1 MEKLPSISSEINK
14 DEVNKFIFNNFNSIS
29 PYFYKL
35 ISEWMSDAYKIFKD
49 LDKFLILIYLI
60 NTDFEFFRRN
70 NLNITYENFYKDKT
84 LEINKINLI
93 QISKDLNIPKESVR
107 RKISELEKKGIIKKK
122 GKKIFLDRSA
132 YQSQEPINTLKN
144 VSVLLSKFSEIS
156 KKNNI
161 TKKSLDRTEVSKL
174 IKSNFSFCWYQF
186 FKFIFSYCFRW
197 RKYFGDLE
205 IMLIGIT
212 IAFNSVTTASIKLKG
227 IESYIDKWREEI
239 LQNNIRGINAMS
251 ISEITGIPR
260 PTVIR
265 KINSLIKLN
274 MIEMDKNKL
283 LNVKFN
289 NKSYK
294 ETSELQNQTINDL
307 GIFITRT
314 FNQININ
321 QNFLTST

>member
-132 YQSQEPINTLKN
+132 YKSQEPINTLKN

-174 IKSNFSFCWYQF
+174 IKNNFSFCWYQF

-274 MIEMDKNKL
+274 MVEMDKNKL

-294 ETSELQNQTINDL
+294 ETSELQNETINDL

-321 QNFLTST
+321 

>member
-1 MEKLPSISSEINK
+1 MEKLPSISSEIDK

-107 RKISELEKKGIIKKK
+107 RKISELEKKGVIKKK

-132 YQSQEPINTLKN
+132 YESQEPINTLKN

-161 TKKSLDRTEVSKL
+161 IKKSFDRTEVSKL
-174 IKSNFSFCWYQF
+174 IKNNFSFCWYQF
-186 FKFIFSYCFRW
+186 FKFIFSYCYRW

-274 MIEMDKNKL
+274 MVEMDKNKL
-283 LNVKFN
+283 LNIKFN
-289 NKSYK
+289 NKSLK
-294 ETSELQNQTINDL
+294 ETSELQNETINDL
-307 GIFITRT
+307 GVFITRT

-321 QNFLTST
+321 

>member
-1 MEKLPSISSEINK
+1 MEKIPSISSEINK
-14 DEVNKFIFNNFNSIS
+14 VEVDKFIFNNFNSIS

-70 NLNITYENFYKDKT
+70 NLNITYESFYKDKT

-107 RKISELEKKGIIKKK
+107 RKISELEKKGVIKKK

-132 YQSQEPINTLKN
+132 YESQEPINTLKN

-156 KKNNI
+156 KKKNL

-174 IKSNFSFCWYQF
+174 IKNNFSFCWYQF
-186 FKFIFSYCFRW
+186 FKFIFSYCYRW

-227 IESYIDKWREEI
+227 IESYIDKWREDI

-294 ETSELQNQTINDL
+294 ETSELQNETINDL

-321 QNFLTST
+321 

>member
-1 MEKLPSISSEINK
+1 MEKIPSISSEINK
-14 DEVNKFIFNNFNSIS
+14 VEVDKFIFNNFNSIS

-70 NLNITYENFYKDKT
+70 NLNITYESFYKDKT

-107 RKISELEKKGIIKKK
+107 RKISELEKKGVIKKK

-132 YQSQEPINTLKN
+132 YESQEPINTLKN

-174 IKSNFSFCWYQF
+174 IKNNFSFCWYQF
-186 FKFIFSYCFRW
+186 FKFIFSYCYRW

-227 IESYIDKWREEI
+227 IESYIDKWREDI

-294 ETSELQNQTINDL
+294 ETSELQNETINDL

-321 QNFLTST
+321 

>member
-1 MEKLPSISSEINK
+1 MEKLPSISSEIDK

-107 RKISELEKKGIIKKK
+107 RKISELEKKGVIKKK

-132 YQSQEPINTLKN
+132 YKSQEPINTLKN

-174 IKSNFSFCWYQF
+174 IKNNFSFCWYQF

-274 MIEMDKNKL
+274 MVEMDKNKL
-283 LNVKFN
+283 LNIKFN

-294 ETSELQNQTINDL
+294 ETSELQNETINDL
-307 GIFITRT
+307 GVFITRT
-314 FNQININ
+314 FNQINFN
-321 QNFLTST
+321 

>member
-1 MEKLPSISSEINK
+1 MEKIPSISSEINK
-14 DEVNKFIFNNFNSIS
+14 VDVDKFIFNNFNSIS

-70 NLNITYENFYKDKT
+70 NLNITYESFYKDKT

-107 RKISELEKKGIIKKK
+107 RKISELEKKGIINKK

-132 YQSQEPINTLKN
+132 YKSQEPINTLKN
-144 VSVLLSKFSEIS
+144 VSILLSKFSEIS

-174 IKSNFSFCWYQF
+174 IKNNFSFCWYQF

-274 MIEMDKNKL
+274 MVEMDKNKL
-283 LNVKFN
+283 LNIKFN

-294 ETSELQNQTINDL
+294 ETSELQNETINDL
-307 GIFITRT
+307 GVFITRT
-314 FNQININ
+314 FNQINFN
-321 QNFLTST
+321 

>member
-1 MEKLPSISSEINK
+1 MDKIPSISSEINK
-14 DEVNKFIFNNFNSIS
+14 VEVDKFIFNNFNSIS

-70 NLNITYENFYKDKT
+70 NLNITYESFYKDKT

-107 RKISELEKKGIIKKK
+107 RKISELEKKGVIKKK

-132 YQSQEPINTLKN
+132 YESQEPINTLKN

-156 KKNNI
+156 KKKNL

-174 IKSNFSFCWYQF
+174 IKNNFSFCWYQF
-186 FKFIFSYCFRW
+186 FKFIFSYCYRW

-227 IESYIDKWREEI
+227 IDSYIEKWREDI

-289 NKSYK
+289 NKSLK
-294 ETSELQNQTINDL
+294 ETSELQNETINDL
-307 GIFITRT
+307 GVFITRT

-321 QNFLTST
+321 

>member
-1 MEKLPSISSEINK
+1 MDKIPSISSEINK
-14 DEVNKFIFNNFNSIS
+14 VEVDKFIFNNFNSIS

-70 NLNITYENFYKDKT
+70 NLNITYESFYKDKT

-107 RKISELEKKGIIKKK
+107 RKISELEKKGVIKKK

-132 YQSQEPINTLKN
+132 YESQEPINTLKN

-156 KKNNI
+156 KKKNL

-174 IKSNFSFCWYQF
+174 IKNNFSFCWYQF
-186 FKFIFSYCFRW
+186 FKFIFSYCYRW

-227 IESYIDKWREEI
+227 IESYIDKWREDI

-294 ETSELQNQTINDL
+294 ETSELQNETINDL

-321 QNFLTST
+321 

>member
-14 DEVNKFIFNNFNSIS
+14 VEVNKFIFNNFNSIS

-70 NLNITYENFYKDKT
+70 NLNITYESFYKDKT

-132 YQSQEPINTLKN
+132 YESQEPINTLKN

-161 TKKSLDRTEVSKL
+161 IKKSLDRTEVSKL
-174 IKSNFSFCWYQF
+174 IKNNFSFCWYQF
-186 FKFIFSYCFRW
+186 FKFIFSYCYRW

-227 IESYIDKWREEI
+227 IESYIDKWREDI

-283 LNVKFN
+283 LNIKFS

-294 ETSELQNQTINDL
+294 ETSELQNETINDL

-321 QNFLTST
+321 

>member
-1 MEKLPSISSEINK
+1 MEKIPSISSEINK
-14 DEVNKFIFNNFNSIS
+14 VEVDKFIFNNFNSIS

-70 NLNITYENFYKDKT
+70 NLNITYESFYKDKT

-107 RKISELEKKGIIKKK
+107 RKISELEKKGVIKKK

-132 YQSQEPINTLKN
+132 YESQEPINTLKN

-156 KKNNI
+156 KKKNL

-174 IKSNFSFCWYQF
+174 IKNNFSFCWYQF
-186 FKFIFSYCFRW
+186 FKFIFSYCYRW

-294 ETSELQNQTINDL
+294 ETSELQNETINDL

-321 QNFLTST
+321 

>member
-132 YQSQEPINTLKN
+132 YESQEPINTLKN

-161 TKKSLDRTEVSKL
+161 IKKSLDRTEVSKL
-174 IKSNFSFCWYQF
+174 IKNNFSFCWYQF
-186 FKFIFSYCFRW
+186 FKFIFSYCYRW

-274 MIEMDKNKL
+274 MVEMDKNKL
-283 LNVKFN
+283 LNIKFN
-289 NKSYK
+289 NKSFK
-294 ETSELQNQTINDL
+294 ETSELQNETINDL
-307 GIFITRT
+307 GVFITRT

-321 QNFLTST
+321 

>member
-1 MEKLPSISSEINK
+1 MEKIPSISSEINK
-14 DEVNKFIFNNFNSIS
+14 VEVDKFIFNNFNSIS

-70 NLNITYENFYKDKT
+70 NLNITYESFYKDKT
-84 LEINKINLI
+84 LEIDKINLI

-132 YQSQEPINTLKN
+132 YKSQEPVNTLKN

-161 TKKSLDRTEVSKL
+161 IKKSFDRTEVSKL
-174 IKSNFSFCWYQF
+174 IKNNFSFCWYQF
-186 FKFIFSYCFRW
+186 FKFIFSYCYRW

-227 IESYIDKWREEI
+227 IESYIDKWREDI

-294 ETSELQNQTINDL
+294 ETSELQNETINDL

-321 QNFLTST
+321 

>member
-1 MEKLPSISSEINK
+1 MEKIPSISSEINK
-14 DEVNKFIFNNFNSIS
+14 VEVNKFIFNNFNSIS

-70 NLNITYENFYKDKT
+70 NLNITYESFYKDKT

-107 RKISELEKKGIIKKK
+107 RKISELEKKGVIKKK

-132 YQSQEPINTLKN
+132 YESQEPINTLKN
-144 VSVLLSKFSEIS
+144 VSVLLSKFSEILK
-156 KKNNI
+156 KKNLTI
-161 TKKSLDRTEVSKL
+161 KSLDRTEVSKL
-174 IKSNFSFCWYQF
+174 IKNNFSFCWYQF
-186 FKFIFSYCFRW
+186 FKFIFSYCYRW

-265 KINSLIKLN
+265 KINYLIKLN
-274 MIEMDKNKL
+274 MVEMDKNKL
-283 LNVKFN
+283 LNIKFN

-294 ETSELQNQTINDL
+294 ETSELQNETINDL
-307 GIFITRT
+307 AIFITRT

-321 QNFLTST
+321 

>member
-14 DEVNKFIFNNFNSIS
+14 VEVDKFIFDNFNSIS

-70 NLNITYENFYKDKT
+70 NLNITYESFYKDKT

-107 RKISELEKKGIIKKK
+107 RKISELEKKGVIKKK

-132 YQSQEPINTLKN
+132 YESQEPINTLKN

-156 KKNNI
+156 KKKNLTI
-161 TKKSLDRTEVSKL
+161 KSLDRTEVSKL
-174 IKSNFSFCWYQF
+174 IKNNFSFCWYQF
-186 FKFIFSYCFRW
+186 FKFIFSYCYRW

-227 IESYIDKWREEI
+227 IDSYIEEWREDI

-289 NKSYK
+289 NKSLK
-294 ETSELQNQTINDL
+294 ETSELQNETINDL
-307 GIFITRT
+307 GVFITRT

-321 QNFLTST
+321 

>member
-14 DEVNKFIFNNFNSIS
+14 VEVNKFIFNNFNSIS

-107 RKISELEKKGIIKKK
+107 RKISELEKKGVIKKK

-132 YQSQEPINTLKN
+132 YKSQEPINTLKN

-174 IKSNFSFCWYQF
+174 IKNNFSFCWYQF
-186 FKFIFSYCFRW
+186 FKFIFSYCYRW

-205 IMLIGIT
+205 IMLVGIT

-274 MIEMDKNKL
+274 MVEMDKNKL
-283 LNVKFN
+283 LNIKFN

-294 ETSELQNQTINDL
+294 ETSELQNETINDL
-307 GIFITRT
+307 GVFITRT
-314 FNQININ
+314 FNQINFN
-321 QNFLTST
+321 

>member
-1 MEKLPSISSEINK
+1 MEKLPSISSEIDK

-70 NLNITYENFYKDKT
+70 NLNITYESFYKDKT

-107 RKISELEKKGIIKKK
+107 RKISELEKKGVIKKK

-132 YQSQEPINTLKN
+132 YKSQEPINTLKN

-174 IKSNFSFCWYQF
+174 IKNNFSFCWYQF
-186 FKFIFSYCFRW
+186 FKFIFSYCYRW

-227 IESYIDKWREEI
+227 IESYIDKWREDI

-294 ETSELQNQTINDL
+294 ETSELQNETINDL

-321 QNFLTST
+321 

>member
-1 MEKLPSISSEINK
+1 MEKLPSISSEIDK
-14 DEVNKFIFNNFNSIS
+14 EEVNKFIFNNFNSIS

-70 NLNITYENFYKDKT
+70 NLNITYESFYKDKT

-107 RKISELEKKGIIKKK
+107 RKISELEKKGVIKKK

-132 YQSQEPINTLKN
+132 YKSQEPINTLKN

-156 KKNNI
+156 KKKNL

-174 IKSNFSFCWYQF
+174 IKNNFSFCWYQF
-186 FKFIFSYCFRW
+186 FKFIFSYCYRW

-227 IESYIDKWREEI
+227 IESYIDKWREDI

-294 ETSELQNQTINDL
+294 ETSELQNETINDL

-321 QNFLTST
+321 

>member
-14 DEVNKFIFNNFNSIS
+14 VEVNKFIFNNFNSIS

-70 NLNITYENFYKDKT
+70 NLNITYESFYKDKT

-107 RKISELEKKGIIKKK
+107 RKISELEKKGVIKKK

-132 YQSQEPINTLKN
+132 YESQEPINTLKN

-174 IKSNFSFCWYQF
+174 IKNNFSFCWYQF
-186 FKFIFSYCFRW
+186 FKFIFSYCYRW

-274 MIEMDKNKL
+274 MVEMDKNKL
-283 LNVKFN
+283 LNIKFN

-294 ETSELQNQTINDL
+294 ETSELQNETINDL

-321 QNFLTST
+321 

>member
-1 MEKLPSISSEINK
+1 MEKIPSISSEINK
-14 DEVNKFIFNNFNSIS
+14 VEVDKFIFNNFNSIS

-107 RKISELEKKGIIKKK
+107 RKISELEKKGVIKKK

-132 YQSQEPINTLKN
+132 YESQEPINTLKN

-161 TKKSLDRTEVSKL
+161 IKKSLDRTEVSKL
-174 IKSNFSFCWYQF
+174 IKNNFSFCWYQF
-186 FKFIFSYCFRW
+186 FKFIFSYCYRW

-227 IESYIDKWREEI
+227 IESYIDKWREDI

-294 ETSELQNQTINDL
+294 ETSELQNETINDL

-321 QNFLTST
+321 

>member
-132 YQSQEPINTLKN
+132 YESQEPINTLKN

-161 TKKSLDRTEVSKL
+161 TKKSLDRAELSKL
-174 IKSNFSFCWYQF
+174 IKNNFSFCWYQF
-186 FKFIFSYCFRW
+186 FKFIFSYCYRW

-274 MIEMDKNKL
+274 MVEMDKNKL
-283 LNVKFN
+283 LNIKFN

-294 ETSELQNQTINDL
+294 ETSELQNETINDL
-307 GIFITRT
+307 GVFITRT
-314 FNQININ
+314 FNQINFN
-321 QNFLTST
+321 

>member
-14 DEVNKFIFNNFNSIS
+14 VEVNKFIFNNFNSIS

-70 NLNITYENFYKDKT
+70 NLNITYESFYKDKT

-107 RKISELEKKGIIKKK
+107 RKISELEKKGVIKKK

-132 YQSQEPINTLKN
+132 YESQEPINTLKN

-174 IKSNFSFCWYQF
+174 IKNNFSFCWYQF
-186 FKFIFSYCFRW
+186 FKFIFSYCYRW

-227 IESYIDKWREEI
+227 IESYIDKWREDI

-274 MIEMDKNKL
+274 MVEMDKNKL
-283 LNVKFN
+283 LNIKFN

-294 ETSELQNQTINDL
+294 ETSELQNETINDL

-321 QNFLTST
+321 

>member
-1 MEKLPSISSEINK
+1 MEKIPSISSEINK
-14 DEVNKFIFNNFNSIS
+14 VEVNKFIFNNFNSIS

-70 NLNITYENFYKDKT
+70 NLNITYESFYKDKT

-107 RKISELEKKGIIKKK
+107 RKISELEKKGVIKKK

-132 YQSQEPINTLKN
+132 YKSQEPINTLKN

-156 KKNNI
+156 KKKNL

-174 IKSNFSFCWYQF
+174 IKNNFSFCWYQF
-186 FKFIFSYCFRW
+186 FKFIFSYCYRW

-294 ETSELQNQTINDL
+294 ETSELQNETINDL

-321 QNFLTST
+321 

>member
-1 MEKLPSISSEINK
+1 MEKLPSISSEINNE
-14 DEVNKFIFNNFNSIS
+14 EVNKFIFNNFNSIS

-107 RKISELEKKGIIKKK
+107 RKISELEKKGVIKKK

-132 YQSQEPINTLKN
+132 YESQEPINTLKN

-174 IKSNFSFCWYQF
+174 IKNNFSFCWYQF
-186 FKFIFSYCFRW
+186 FKFIFSYCYRW

-227 IESYIDKWREEI
+227 IESYIDKCREEI

-294 ETSELQNQTINDL
+294 ETSELQNETINDL
-307 GIFITRT
+307 GVFITRT

-321 QNFLTST
+321 

>member
-1 MEKLPSISSEINK
+1 MEKLPSISSEIDK

-132 YQSQEPINTLKN
+132 YKSQEPINTLKN

-156 KKNNI
+156 KKKNL

-174 IKSNFSFCWYQF
+174 IKNNFSFCWYQF
-186 FKFIFSYCFRW
+186 FKFIFSYCYRW

-274 MIEMDKNKL
+274 MVEMDKNKL

-294 ETSELQNQTINDL
+294 ETSELQNETINDL

-321 QNFLTST
+321 

>member
-1 MEKLPSISSEINK
+1 MEKIPSISSEINK
-14 DEVNKFIFNNFNSIS
+14 VEVNKFIFNNFNSIS

-70 NLNITYENFYKDKT
+70 NLNITYESFYKDKT

-107 RKISELEKKGIIKKK
+107 RKISELEKKGVIKKK

-132 YQSQEPINTLKN
+132 YESQEPINTLKN

-174 IKSNFSFCWYQF
+174 IKNNFSFCWYQF
-186 FKFIFSYCFRW
+186 FKFIFSYCYRW

-274 MIEMDKNKL
+274 MVEMDKNKL
-283 LNVKFN
+283 LNIKFN

-294 ETSELQNQTINDL
+294 ETSELQNETINDL
-307 GIFITRT
+307 GVFITRT
-314 FNQININ
+314 FNQINFN
-321 QNFLTST
+321 

>member
-1 MEKLPSISSEINK
+1 MEKIPSISSEINK
-14 DEVNKFIFNNFNSIS
+14 VEVDKFIFNNFNSIS

-107 RKISELEKKGIIKKK
+107 RKISELEKKGVIKKK

-132 YQSQEPINTLKN
+132 YESQEPINTLKN

-156 KKNNI
+156 KKKNL

-174 IKSNFSFCWYQF
+174 IKKNFSFCWYQF
-186 FKFIFSYCFRW
+186 FKFIFSYCYRW

-227 IESYIDKWREEI
+227 IESYIDKWREDI

-294 ETSELQNQTINDL
+294 ETSELQNETINDL

-321 QNFLTST
+321 

>member
-1 MEKLPSISSEINK
+1 MEKIPSISSEINK
-14 DEVNKFIFNNFNSIS
+14 VEVNKFIFDNFNSIS

-70 NLNITYENFYKDKT
+70 NLNITYESFYKDKT

-107 RKISELEKKGIIKKK
+107 RKISELEKKGVIKKK

-132 YQSQEPINTLKN
+132 YESQEPINTLKN

-156 KKNNI
+156 KKKNL

-174 IKSNFSFCWYQF
+174 IKNNFSFCWYQF
-186 FKFIFSYCFRW
+186 FKFIFSYCYRW

-227 IESYIDKWREEI
+227 IDSYIEEWREDI

-289 NKSYK
+289 NKSLK
-294 ETSELQNQTINDL
+294 ETSELQNETINDL
-307 GIFITRT
+307 GVFITRT

-321 QNFLTST
+321 

>member
-1 MEKLPSISSEINK
+1 MDKIPSISSEINK
-14 DEVNKFIFNNFNSIS
+14 VEVDKFIFNNFNSIS

-70 NLNITYENFYKDKT
+70 NLNITYESFYKDKT

-132 YQSQEPINTLKN
+132 YESQEPINTLKN

-161 TKKSLDRTEVSKL
+161 IKKSLDRTEVSKL
-174 IKSNFSFCWYQF
+174 IKNNFSFCWYQF
-186 FKFIFSYCFRW
+186 FKFIFSYCYRW

-227 IESYIDKWREEI
+227 IESYIDKWREDI

-294 ETSELQNQTINDL
+294 ETSELQNETINDL

-321 QNFLTST
+321 

>member
-1 MEKLPSISSEINK
+1 MEKIPSISSEINK
-14 DEVNKFIFNNFNSIS
+14 VEVDKFIFNNFNSIS

-70 NLNITYENFYKDKT
+70 NLNITYESFYKDKT

-107 RKISELEKKGIIKKK
+107 RKISELEKKGVIKKK

-132 YQSQEPINTLKN
+132 YESQEPINTLKN

-156 KKNNI
+156 KKKNL
-161 TKKSLDRTEVSKL
+161 TKKSFDRTEVSKL
-174 IKSNFSFCWYQF
+174 IKNNFSFCWYQF
-186 FKFIFSYCFRW
+186 FKFIFSYCYRW

-227 IESYIDKWREEI
+227 IESYIDKWREDI

-294 ETSELQNQTINDL
+294 ETSELQNETINDL
-307 GIFITRT
+307 GVFITRT

-321 QNFLTST
+321 

>member
-1 MEKLPSISSEINK
+1 MDKIPSISSEINK
-14 DEVNKFIFNNFNSIS
+14 VEVDKFIFNNFNSIS

-70 NLNITYENFYKDKT
+70 NLNITYESFYKDKT

-107 RKISELEKKGIIKKK
+107 RKISELEKKGVIKKK

-132 YQSQEPINTLKN
+132 YESQEPINTLKN

-156 KKNNI
+156 KKKNL
-161 TKKSLDRTEVSKL
+161 TKKSFDRTEVSKL
-174 IKSNFSFCWYQF
+174 IKNNFSFCWYQF
-186 FKFIFSYCFRW
+186 FKFIFSYCYRW

-227 IESYIDKWREEI
+227 IESYIDKWREDI

-294 ETSELQNQTINDL
+294 ETSELQNETIKDL

-321 QNFLTST
+321 

>member
-1 MEKLPSISSEINK
+1 MEKIPSISSEINK
-14 DEVNKFIFNNFNSIS
+14 VEVDKFIFNNFNSIS

-70 NLNITYENFYKDKT
+70 NLNITYESFYKDKT

-132 YQSQEPINTLKN
+132 YESQEPINTLKN

-156 KKNNI
+156 KKKNL

-174 IKSNFSFCWYQF
+174 IKNNFSFCWYQF
-186 FKFIFSYCFRW
+186 FKFIFSYCYRW

-227 IESYIDKWREEI
+227 IESYIDKWREDI

-265 KINSLIKLN
+265 KINTLIKLN

-294 ETSELQNQTINDL
+294 ETSELQNETINDL

-321 QNFLTST
+321 

>member
-1 MEKLPSISSEINK
+1 MEKIPSISSEINK
-14 DEVNKFIFNNFNSIS
+14 VEVDKFIFNNFNSIS

-132 YQSQEPINTLKN
+132 YKSQEPINTLKN

-156 KKNNI
+156 KKKNL

-174 IKSNFSFCWYQF
+174 IKNNFSFCWYQF

-274 MIEMDKNKL
+274 MVEMDKNKL

-294 ETSELQNQTINDL
+294 ETSELQNETINDL
-307 GIFITRT
+307 GVFITRT

-321 QNFLTST
+321 